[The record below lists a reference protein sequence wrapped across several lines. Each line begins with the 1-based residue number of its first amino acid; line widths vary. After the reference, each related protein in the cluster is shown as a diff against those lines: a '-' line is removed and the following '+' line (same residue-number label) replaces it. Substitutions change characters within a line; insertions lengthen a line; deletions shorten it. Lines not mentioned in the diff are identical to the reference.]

1 MEEKIAFIN
10 GYCPL
15 QDDDV
20 TIRVRCSLYGAIGA
34 PAYASVKE
42 NMCELYSDCPHEKN
56 CPIENQTLLWNE
68 L

>member
-1 MEEKIAFIN
+1 MSKIARISGF
-10 GYCPL
+10 CPF

-20 TIRVRCSLYGAIGA
+20 TIKVKCSRYGAIGA

-42 NMCELYSDCPHEKN
+42 NMCECKSNSPDAEN
-56 CPIENQTLLWNE
+56 CPVADQTLLWNE